1 MVRCCGPRCNIPCL
15 NSLFAEAKQSLST
28 HPLLPHPLPCAA
40 ATNLRPFRPD
50 LSTGRA
56 RPRPLGG
63 HHRLR
68 PRGARQIPRRAGV
81 SPGIGEG
88 RGHAFLGR
96 EVDEARHRRG
106 VRPQHGC
113 GGRRAFL
120 PESRDEVDVTMTSYF
135 YPSVPSLYP
144 LRLHLLRPR
153 GYLPSTASPAST
165 IVLRRLAH
173 PPSASAL
180 ATSAGPPSPPG
191 APRIQR
197 ARAPALGWS
206 RQLRRCAR
214 QRPPRRA
221 CARRPSVTISALAKK
236 ASRPDGQP
244 LV

>member
-1 MVRCCGPRCNIPCL
+1 
-15 NSLFAEAKQSLST
+15 
-28 HPLLPHPLPCAA
+28 
-40 ATNLRPFRPD
+40 
-50 LSTGRA
+50 
-56 RPRPLGG
+56 
-63 HHRLR
+63 
-68 PRGARQIPRRAGV
+68 
-81 SPGIGEG
+81 
-88 RGHAFLGR
+88 
-96 EVDEARHRRG
+96 
-106 VRPQHGC
+106 
-113 GGRRAFL
+113 
-120 PESRDEVDVTMTSYF
+120 MTSYF

-236 ASRPDGQP
+236 ANRPDGQP

>member
-1 MVRCCGPRCNIPCL
+1 MQ
-15 NSLFAEAKQSLST
+15 KQSNPYPPILCSLIPSRAPPPQTSARFALISPPDALVRGLS
-28 HPLLPHPLPCAA
+28 A
-40 ATNLRPFRPD
+40 AT
-50 LSTGRA
+50 TGYGLAGPGRS
-56 RPRPLGG
+56 
-63 HHRLR
+63 H
-68 PRGARQIPRRAGV
+68 GAREFHPELEEA
-81 SPGIGEG
+81 EDY
-88 RGHAFLGR
+88 AFLGR

-244 LV
+244 FV